1 MIRDS
6 RRSNVLTKK
15 HWYQADEGEV
25 HKHVFDYVRAVEN
38 NQFKFFDRLQ
48 KLAFLYDPNNPSVN
62 FVGPDGED
70 ACSVVIENVV
80 ASNIDTLA
88 ANVASASIR
97 ARFMT
102 DGADWSTQRKA
113 RHLEWYAEDISKK
126 FERDI
131 RARMAAK
138 ASYKKGTGLVKVYA
152 DAFDRPRLD
161 HVLVD
166 DFIVDE
172 NESRCGGMPRQFHH
186 RMLNAD
192 RDELKAMFP
201 DHEEAIEVAQTSR
214 GWGKRWASYRPIVDG
229 EIVIIE
235 SWRLPIGVKGHDL
248 YKPGRHAI
256 TIDGCTLLDE
266 EWDKPGVPFAVIFYN
281 AREDGFY
288 GISLAEGIA
297 GIQRAL
303 NKRNWQI
310 DRNIDQYA
318 VPTTYATMADANLT
332 VQTVNRIGTLVI
344 HKGPKPQTEFPPS
357 VPPEIFQN
365 RQDLKASAYEG
376 PGVSRMAAQAVKPAG
391 IDSAVALR
399 EHKDQT
405 SERHAP
411 QEESFEKLV
420 LDITMLLIEVCKELG
435 EKAPKAVR
443 QSKFGRRDI
452 EWGDVDMGETRM
464 QIVAASN
471 LSRTPAGRTQF
482 VIELAQGGIISQ
494 DSATRLLQH
503 PDIERELSLYTS
515 ALESIEEDFEE
526 IADGGIV
533 VPEPFDNHEMIVW
546 RGQRQYNQ
554 WRKEKAPESVLE
566 AIRQYIV
573 IGAWYITQK
582 TADAANGNMQAG
594 AAGAMPGAPGAPP
607 SELPTNAPLPS
618 GPAPTQPV
626 AALSTQAMNLRSA

>member
-6 RRSNVLTKK
+6 RRSSVLTKK

-25 HKHVFDYVRAVEN
+25 HKHVFEYVRAVEN

-62 FVGPDGED
+62 FVGPEGED
-70 ACSVVIENVV
+70 ACSVVIENLV
-80 ASNIDTLA
+80 ASNIDTLT
-88 ANVASASIR
+88 ANVASVDIR

-102 DGADWSTQRKA
+102 DGADWGTQRKA

-126 FERDI
+126 FERDL

-138 ASYKKGTGLVKVYA
+138 ASYKKGTGLVKFYA

-172 NESRCGGMPRQFHH
+172 NECRCGGMPRQFHH

-201 DHEEAIEVAQTSR
+201 EYEEEIDRAQTSR

-235 SWRLPIGVKGHDL
+235 SWRLPIGEKGHKL
-248 YKPGRHAI
+248 YKPGRHSIA
-256 TIDGCTLLDE
+256 IDGCTLLDE
-266 EWDKPGVPFAVIFYN
+266 EWDKPGIPFAVIFYN

-288 GISLAEGIA
+288 GISLTEGIA

-332 VQTVNRIGTLVI
+332 VQTVNRIGTVVI
-344 HKGPKPQTEFPPS
+344 HKGPKPHTEFPPS
-357 VPPEIFQN
+357 VPAEIFQN

-376 PGVSRMAAQAVKPAG
+376 PGVSRMAAQAVKPVG
-391 IDSAVALR
+391 VDSAVALR

-411 QEESFEKLV
+411 QVAAFEKLV
-420 LDITMLLIEVCKELG
+420 LDLTLGLLEVCKDLG
-435 EKAPKAVR
+435 AKAPKAVR
-443 QSKFGRRDI
+443 QSKFGRREI
-452 EWGDVDMGETRM
+452 EWDDVDMGETKM
-464 QIVAASN
+464 QIVAAATMA
-471 LSRTPAGRTQF
+471 RTPAGRTQF
-482 VIELAQGGIISQ
+482 VIELAQAGIISQ

-503 PDIERELSLYTS
+503 PDVERELSLYTS

-526 IADGGIV
+526 MADGAIV

-566 AIRQYIV
+566 ALRQYIV
-573 IGAWYITQK
+573 IAAWYISQK
-582 TADAANGNMQAG
+582 NAPAENSNAAMGADAA
-594 AAGAMPGAPGAPP
+594 APGTAP
-607 SELPTNAPLPS
+607 SQLPTDAPLPAL
-618 GPAPTQPV
+618 PAPSQPT
-626 AALSTQAMNLRSA
+626 AALSTQAMQLKSA